1 MMKLPAAT
9 LCFCLLT
16 LLGTTVYLGIS
27 SPVSLRDSNDA
38 FTIQHS
44 STRKCL
50 DIKISANLSLSTCD
64 SSRTQLWK
72 WGSGHRLFHV
82 DSSLCLALDVQSK
95 TLKVVDCGSS
105 VLLWWRCLDGVV
117 YTVYEMGLMVGD
129 GKVGVKRNTDDTW
142 VRGGS
147 QDDICHRAYQ
157 VIHTSQGNSDGAP
170 CEFPFKYN
178 NSWYH
183 ECLPDASVLGLFWC
197 ATSSDYDQELKWG
210 YCLIPEK
217 GCQFLFSGPEGEFC
231 YQFVSGAS
239 VTWHEALDSCRS
251 QGADL
256 LSVTEYDDLK
266 STTFLEGFDQMP
278 ERMWIGLHQLD
289 FSQGWQWSDG
299 SPLSVV
305 RWEAEIPSRYF
316 PRADCGVL
324 NSRRNYEPESCSK
337 RLPYIC
343 KKSVNASSSATN
355 DPGVYKETVCV
366 DGWVPWNGWCYK
378 LVKNNSEN
386 FSGAQQYCN
395 STEGGANLASFH
407 SIDSTEMINTH
418 FHADSRLLN
427 VWIGL
432 SSVGVNSTVFK
443 WVDQQPVT
451 FTYWD
456 QNQPSQPNKDNK
468 CVFYSGQS
476 HWWRIGSCTQKL
488 PFMCQ
493 KKGEVNESAAQVG
506 CRHEDGWVRH
516 GNSCYQVNTKQVFFK
531 DHCNMTVRN
540 RFEQA
545 FINSLI
551 GKLISNKMQYF
562 WIGLQDLKNRGQYQ
576 WMSQDGSPGV
586 VSYTNWGFLEPERDG
601 GCAVIST
608 EAPLGKWEVK
618 NCTLFQAGTICR
630 TDLSPP
636 SDPDPDLELN
646 STASCPDGWRSRI
659 GVRYCYKVF
668 HKERISRKRS
678 WEEAWSFCQ
687 ALGADLPSFTDID
700 EMTTLHSVVRESIS
714 DDRFFWV
721 GLNRRNPAD
730 VSWQWSDGRPVSFD
744 TLHHEFHED
753 DAYSRDCTAFKSMQ
767 NSLMH
772 MMMYLLHNVSLPPF
786 LASPFHCEAQLEWVC
801 QIPRGKT
808 PEHPEWYNPGG
819 YHITSI
825 FVDGAE
831 FWFINSLKLSFM
843 EAELFCNR
851 NNGNLASPKTSTA
864 LAQIHQELRELSSS
878 TNQKWWI
885 GLSQRWSPLPSIARK
900 YSLYSQFFGRCSYI
914 SYEELLPANHQSC
927 YEKLSFVCE
936 KHNVTSVEK
945 SPLEPQPGGFS
956 CGNSSV
962 SFRNKCY
969 TLMSVPTV
977 PFKLANERC
986 QSVRGSLVT
995 ISDQVE
1001 QDFINTLL
1009 PKIDNMESIWIGLK
1023 IRNSDP
1029 EWVDQSP
1036 VSFFNFNPLLLG
1048 MHKTIRVHTYEK
1060 ESMTMCA
1067 FLINNPSSGMMGTWD
1082 YASCSWYQ
1090 DLGICQH
1097 YADKVE
1103 EPSVPQ
1109 EPIQVN
1115 NHTFLLIVKKLT
1127 WFEALEECTNKSMD
1141 LASISDTLIQSTLTV
1156 HVNRARTPMWIGLF
1170 SEDDGI
1176 HYRWTDHSHTVFS
1189 RWSSEPTSGRCVY
1202 LDTDGFWKATQC
1214 EEERGGAI
1222 CHKPHMETITKPEDV
1237 AVKCPHAIK
1246 GPNWIPWR
1254 KNCYSFQLN
1263 HKRWDAFNK
1272 GQLSE
1277 TCRHQH
1283 VDAEILTIR
1292 NQQENEFIASQLKPF
1307 TSLVQYVWLG
1317 LFRDEDNETKW
1328 FDKTYVQYSNWT
1340 GGRPDLNAPFLAGL
1354 TTDGSW
1360 SLIKSSNFR
1369 EFKQQSIVA
1378 CKLDKASK
1386 EEYQQSVKD
1395 LQKLDNITYEVMTR
1409 SVTWFEA
1416 LEECSQRG
1424 GHLAS
1429 VHDQKHHEHLRRIVQ
1444 TDGFPLWIGLSR
1456 QDGSGSAYEWSDG
1469 TNWDYKIN
1477 STDTLTD
1484 SNLNPHKAKCVFMN
1498 PAGELK
1504 KTSCDV
1510 VQEGAICYITT
1521 TTTPSQRAKL
1531 KAAPDSNHCPESS
1544 DGASNWVQYED
1555 HCYLFD
1561 MSFYNYS
1568 VYEMMEAK
1576 SICDKLDAHLL
1587 TINTKEENDFLARYI
1602 TEDSLITSRVWLDLK
1617 VDLQGRPVSWQ
1628 DGSTLSYTNM
1638 KSESPSTGKS
1648 PETPCAIMM
1657 AANDGG
1663 WKTVSCDLTKSRV
1676 VCKTQAK
1683 SSSSHVA
1690 LGFFITALIILLLA
1704 AGFVLYKKKQP
1715 HFSSSVRYERT
1726 LDDMDTT
1733 SIITDA
1739 E

>member
-1 MMKLPAAT
+1 MMKSPAAT

-170 CEFPFKYN
+170 CEFPFKYY

-197 ATSSDYDQELKWG
+197 ATSSDYEQELKWG

-256 LSVTEYDDLK
+256 LSVTEYDNLK
-266 STTFLEGFDQMP
+266 STTFLEGLDQMP

-427 VWIGL
+427 VWI
-432 SSVGVNSTVFK
+432 
-443 WVDQQPVT
+443 
-451 FTYWD
+451 
-456 QNQPSQPNKDNK
+456 
-468 CVFYSGQS
+468 
-476 HWWRIGSCTQKL
+476 
-488 PFMCQ
+488 
-493 KKGEVNESAAQVG
+493 
-506 CRHEDGWVRH
+506 
-516 GNSCYQVNTKQVFFK
+516 
-531 DHCNMTVRN
+531 
-540 RFEQA
+540 
-545 FINSLI
+545 
-551 GKLISNKMQYF
+551 
-562 WIGLQDLKNRGQYQ
+562 
-576 WMSQDGSPGV
+576 
-586 VSYTNWGFLEPERDG
+586 
-601 GCAVIST
+601 
-608 EAPLGKWEVK
+608 
-618 NCTLFQAGTICR
+618 
-630 TDLSPP
+630 
-636 SDPDPDLELN
+636 
-646 STASCPDGWRSRI
+646 
-659 GVRYCYKVF
+659 
-668 HKERISRKRS
+668 
-678 WEEAWSFCQ
+678 
-687 ALGADLPSFTDID
+687 
-700 EMTTLHSVVRESIS
+700 
-714 DDRFFWV
+714 
-721 GLNRRNPAD
+721 
-730 VSWQWSDGRPVSFD
+730 
-744 TLHHEFHED
+744 
-753 DAYSRDCTAFKSMQ
+753 
-767 NSLMH
+767 
-772 MMMYLLHNVSLPPF
+772 
-786 LASPFHCEAQLEWVC
+786 
-801 QIPRGKT
+801 
-808 PEHPEWYNPGG
+808 
-819 YHITSI
+819 
-825 FVDGAE
+825 DGAE

-864 LAQIHQELRELSSS
+864 LAKIHQELRELSSS

-885 GLSQRWSPLPSIARK
+885 GLSQRRSPLPSIARK

-969 TLMSVPTV
+969 TLMSMPTV

-1009 PKIDNMESIWIGLK
+1009 PKIDNMERIWIGLK
-1023 IRNSDP
+1023 IRNGDT

-1048 MHKTIRVHTYEK
+1048 MHKTIRVNIYEK

-1067 FLINNPSSGMMGTWD
+1067 FLINNPSSDMMGTWD

-1141 LASISDTLIQSTLTV
+1141 LASVSDTLLQSTLTV

-1237 AVKCPHAIK
+1237 AVKCPHVIK

-1254 KNCYSFQLN
+1254 KNCYSFQLSP
-1263 HKRWDAFNK
+1263 KRWDAFNK
-1272 GQLSE
+1272 GHLSE
-1277 TCRHQH
+1277 TCRHH
-1283 VDAEILTIR
+1283 HADAEILTIR

-1317 LFRDEDNETKW
+1317 LFRDEDNQTKW

-1409 SVTWFEA
+1409 SVTWSEA

-1617 VDLQGRPVSWQ
+1617 FDLQGRPVSWQ

-1638 KSESPSTGKS
+1638 KSESPSAGKS

-1657 AANDGG
+1657 AAYDGG

-1683 SSSSHVA
+1683 SSSSHVV

-1715 HFSSSVRYERT
+1715 HFSSRVRYERT

-1733 SIITDA
+1733 SIITVA